1 MREKYTTSF
10 FLHDLVLS
18 YGCDKV
24 GYLFHA
30 RDTHGRLH
38 PPLRMTRE
46 NERCTVLLL
55 DFSIRSITS
64 LMWGIPRSAYHL
76 ALNDEVGRKVLVI
89 ILNRTRSLTITASS

>member
-10 FLHDLVLS
+10 FLHDLVPS

-24 GYLFHA
+24 GCFSDVG
-30 RDTHGRLH
+30 DTHGRLH
-38 PPLRMTRE
+38 PLRMTRE
-46 NERCTVLLL
+46 NERCTVLIL

-64 LMWGIPRSAYHL
+64 LLWGIPRSAYRL